1 MHSFPRHMKTPFQLN
16 DSIILITDEK
26 CIIIME
32 NKIPTVILECGK
44 CLWKHITILL
54 LSAKNDRDNYKSVK
68 IKIIIKL
75 ILWYETKLSKRQ
87 NIGLGSKNLYKEIVP
102 KEAICTSNL
111 PFHYP
116 YPPKNLSDLLGYQ
129 TI

>member
-1 MHSFPRHMKTPFQLN
+1 
-16 DSIILITDEK
+16 
-26 CIIIME
+26 ME